1 MDIGKEQHLKKK
13 TYQVTIP
20 VSRMFGMEY
29 SDLEALQ
36 LTYCTY
42 LKKVL
47 DRQKM
52 IWQIGRIGPNDTSR

>member
-13 TYQVTIP
+13 TYQVTLP

-36 LTYCTY
+36 LTYF
-42 LKKVL
+42 KK
-47 DRQKM
+47 RSK
-52 IWQIGRIGPNDTSR
+52 WYFFQIKL